1 MGILQLSIN
10 AHVPPVSAPQDTQE
24 KGNEFAK
31 ALRLV
36 PINAQGNPWYLLRA
50 TPLQRT
56 REKKL

>member
-24 KGNEFAK
+24 KEFAK
-31 ALRLV
+31 ALRLA

-50 TPLQRT
+50 TLLQRT